1 MDHLTK
7 EQRHKNMAANKGKGT
22 KLEIMFGK
30 FLWNAGIRYCKND
43 KSVFG
48 KPDFVIRGSKIAI
61 FCDGEFWHGRN
72 WDIRKNEHKSN
83 CEFWHSKIARNIE
96 RDKEVNEELR
106 KQGWKVFRFWE
117 TEITTNPDVCLNEVL
132 NYMNRKSTTDDK
144 IAITKMCGGGK
155 VSMQMY
161 GPHSLNEDGS
171 IIPFEE
177 QMAIVSHYL
186 HNQGYKYAKP
196 YEVKAEGLIE
206 DIYNI
211 HQKKSDTQCVLD
223 VCVQYSLF
231 SDLFYPI
238 VMILRQEKN
247 GKFNYKLHDKDVV
260 IQTPEGDELLR
271 TPASV
276 FLVEAENLLK
286 AINESEGAFPI
297 PQIESFMNRIYCH
310 SLKAKS
316 SDKTDI
322 RIILHDRRTKINSE
336 MGFSI
341 KSQLGGDSTLLNASK
356 ATNFNFKIDGAS
368 LSDGD
373 IAKIN
378 SLSPTRNKVIERF
391 KAITK
396 KGGKLIFDK
405 VDNSTFRNNLIM
417 LDGDLPTIIAHLL
430 LEQLNNG
437 VSTLKE
443 LADYITQTNPL
454 GYDTEQASPFYAYK
468 IKHLLTSA
476 ALGMMPATAW
486 SGKFDANGG
495 YLVVK
500 KDGEILCYHFYDR
513 NRFEDY
519 LFSNAYLERSST
531 SRHEYASI
539 IKENDGTLSFKL
551 NFQVRL
557 K

>member
-1 MDHLTK
+1 
-7 EQRHKNMAANKGKGT
+7 MAANKGKGT